1 METWKK
7 GHGNYRQVLS
17 DEGGIRVRHR
27 IRSEGVRAIFL
38 KVLSEW
44 TSAKCLTGTVKSRP
58 LQGEVHYKGC
68 LLLRGGSTRL
78 ECLVLGYFL
87 EYLPPSSKRSP
98 ILMVVFFLFFSLEKQ
113 KFVGTASSSIFFFC
127 LPYLLE
133 WAPLL
138 ERAPPLLKISDYI
151 GQKQRIALQCMK
163 NNLKN

>member
-1 METWKK
+1 MEK

-17 DEGGIRVRHR
+17 DEDGIRVRHS

-38 KVLSEW
+38 KVLREW

-68 LLLRGGSTRL
+68 LLLRGGSTSL
-78 ECLVLGYFL
+78 ECLVLGNFL

-113 KFVGTASSSIFFFC
+113 KFCWNGIFIDFLFLLTVFTRMSAPARKSAPSI
-127 LPYLLE
+127 E
-133 WAPLL
+133 N
-138 ERAPPLLKISDYI
+138 
-151 GQKQRIALQCMK
+151 QRLHRPKTK
-163 NNLKN
+163 NCITVYEK

>member
-17 DEGGIRVRHR
+17 DEGGIRVRHS

-87 EYLPPSSKRSP
+87 EYLPPSKRSP
-98 ILMVVFFLFFSLEKQ
+98 ILMVVFFLFFFLGKAEVCWNGIFINFLFLLTVFTRMSALARKS
-113 KFVGTASSSIFFFC
+113 APSI
-127 LPYLLE
+127 E
-133 WAPLL
+133 
-138 ERAPPLLKISDYI
+138 
-151 GQKQRIALQCMK
+151 
-163 NNLKN
+163 NLYDIIT